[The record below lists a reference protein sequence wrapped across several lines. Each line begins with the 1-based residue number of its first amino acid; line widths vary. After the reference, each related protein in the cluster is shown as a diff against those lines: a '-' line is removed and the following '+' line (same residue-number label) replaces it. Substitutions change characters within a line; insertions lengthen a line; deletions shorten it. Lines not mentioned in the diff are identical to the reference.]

1 MKRSGL
7 ILSLVTS
14 LTILSS
20 WGFRCPFHLF
30 SLTKE
35 ERNNLYLFT
44 RYFEQPYHILGDI
57 DDFFEFCSKSFI
69 YEVMKG
75 DDYILLDPHPGIRG
89 SKITDMVKLT
99 FTEENNDNYVTYS
112 LV

>member
-1 MKRSGL
+1 
-7 ILSLVTS
+7 
-14 LTILSS
+14 
-20 WGFRCPFHLF
+20 
-30 SLTKE
+30 
-35 ERNNLYLFT
+35 
-44 RYFEQPYHILGDI
+44 
-57 DDFFEFCSKSFI
+57 
-69 YEVMKG
+69 MKG